1 MADNVIQLASQYLTP
16 DMIGKLAGV
25 LGESSGS
32 TTSLV
37 SAAAPMLLAGVSG
50 GGGAPGGMDMLIKAM
65 APTGAASPA
74 VLDGLGGTMAA
85 LASGGAGASSLVE
98 TGSSLLS
105 GMFGDKTSMMSNAL
119 SAFSGAKPGSASTVL
134 SLLAPLLAGVMG
146 KSLASSGQ
154 AVSPA
159 TVTALLGDNRTAI
172 MGALPP
178 ELRRII
184 AGIPGLGGML
194 GLPAVAAATP
204 VAAARVAASPVAA
217 AAASAGIGPFLPW
230 ILGALAVGLL
240 AWWLLGRNTVD
251 VATCNTQFKT
261 ALVGKTINF
270 DTGDAIIAADSKAL
284 LGQLAEVAK
293 RCQAFHIEVGGH
305 TDTVGDPAMN
315 KTLSQRRADAVRYYL
330 VGKGVPAGQL
340 NSVGYGAERPAVA
353 TGNEVAMAANRRIE
367 FTVSQ

>member
-1 MADNVIQLASQYLTP
+1 MADNLIELASQYLTP

-25 LGESSGS
+25 LGESSGG
-32 TTSLV
+32 TASLV
-37 SAAAPMLLAGVSG
+37 SAAAPMLLAGLS
-50 GGGAPGGMDMLIKAM
+50 GGGAPGGMDMLVKAM
-65 APTGAASPA
+65 APTGAASPS

-85 LASGGAGASSLVE
+85 LASGGGNSSSLIQ
-98 TGSSLLS
+98 TGSNLLGSL
-105 GMFGDKTSMMSNAL
+105 FGDKTSLMSSAL
-119 SAFSGAKPGSASTVL
+119 SAFSGTNPGSASTVL
-134 SLLAPLLAGVMG
+134 SLLTPLLAGIMG
-146 KSLASSGQ
+146 KSLAGSGQ
-154 AVSPA
+154 AVTA
-159 TVTALLGDNRTAI
+159 AAVTALLGNNKTAI

-178 ELRRII
+178 ELKRVV
-184 AGIPGLGGML
+184 AGIPGLRAML
-194 GLPAVAAATP
+194 GLPAAAA
-204 VAAARVAASPVAA
+204 AAPIAAPPVAA
-217 AAASAGIGPFLPW
+217 AAASAGFSRFLPW
-230 ILGALAVGLL
+230 ILGALAVALL

-270 DTGDAIIAADSKAL
+270 DTGDAIIAADSKPL
-284 LGQLAEVAK
+284 LGQMAEVAN
-293 RCQAFHIEVGGH
+293 RCQAFKIEVGGH

-340 NSVGYGAERPAVA
+340 TAIGYGAERPAIA